1 MGLFDAIK
9 DALTTDDAERY
20 EAASKDLAKAQTQ
33 LEKIRAEHGA
43 KTDPMSK
50 GRIDKAEH
58 AVATAQQKVDEL
70 AAKAGVQPEAPAA
83 EAVDTEAREK
93 ADADA
98 LAAIKEQ
105 QRKHAEQ
112 KAAAEAAEKAAA
124 EKDAAEKAAALEAQQ
139 KAAAEQ
145 AAAEAAPAEP
155 LVATEP
161 ALREYTVVKGD
172 TLSGIGKR
180 FGVKWRDIAELNN
193 VTNPDLIF
201 PGQVFKI
208 PNA

>member
-20 EAASKDLAKAQTQ
+20 EAATKDLTKAQAE
-33 LEKIRAEHGA
+33 LDKVRAEYGA

-58 AVATAQQKVDEL
+58 AVATAKAKVDEL
-70 AAKAGVQPEAPAA
+70 ATKAGVQPEAPAA
-83 EAVDTEAREK
+83 EAVDSEARAQ

-98 LAAIKEQ
+98 LERIKEQ
-105 QRKHAEQ
+105 QRKHAEDAAAA
-112 KAAAEAAEKAAA
+112 KAAEEKAAA
-124 EKDAAEKAAALEAQQ
+124 DAE
-139 KAAAEQ
+139 AAEQ
-145 AAAEAAPAEP
+145 AAAEQAAAEP

-172 TLSGIGKR
+172 TLSAIGKK

-193 VTNPDLIF
+193 VSNPDLIF